1 MKNVFEAEE
10 DKILFKN
17 IKILLRD
24 IPSLTSIKWNIKDP
38 NSIFEIKKHVQIQ
51 QEKLS
56 CFTGT
61 NQFGSNKYNEINQ
74 TQFRNDVI
82 LESLALKFYEFNSD
96 KQLFSQ
102 FISEVQDF
110 FESQRKGGEIFREK
124 NLDSL
129 VKRA

>member
-38 NSIFEIKKHVQIQ
+38 NSIFEIRKHVQIQ

-61 NQFGSNKYNEINQ
+61 NQFGSNKYNEIN
-74 TQFRNDVI
+74 
-82 LESLALKFYEFNSD
+82 
-96 KQLFSQ
+96 
-102 FISEVQDF
+102 
-110 FESQRKGGEIFREK
+110 
-124 NLDSL
+124 
-129 VKRA
+129 